1 MTAIFWFRFRKE
13 RKIIIKYLI
22 AIVIFILVLTP
33 MLIVKEQTMGY
44 DGVISHVGG
53 QVLK

>member
-1 MTAIFWFRFRKE
+1 
-13 RKIIIKYLI
+13 
-22 AIVIFILVLTP
+22 

-53 QVLK
+53 GVKVVVGSDELNEDVSSADKYR